1 MPCICQGNVV
11 ILRQKKYAA
20 MLGLIFTLI
29 LHVSAGGSINE
40 ALEQAR
46 TAYATTGETTT
57 IMIEPGDYEEEL
69 TIDVP
74 GLRLIN
80 AAQTPSI
87 GVRNGG
93 VEIDSNAVRIS
104 WYYGHGY
111 QYASMKGVFNYGGK
125 RARRWN
131 ASVLVTAPRFY
142 AENIIFQNSFN
153 LYVSAREALDTLV
166 DISQAKNDWT
176 ANERPKRIM
185 PDRPKEAGNTDVQTR
200 FYRERASALSFT
212 AEAKDCVLKNCR
224 VVGRQDAFYGDHGA
238 SVAVEGGILA
248 GAVDYIFGGLTLYV
262 VGAELVGMISGE
274 NNDGCYI
281 TAGRAATPANLA
293 TLPQAS
299 RDSVPQDEIVEKGML
314 FVDCT
319 VRHATK
325 DELKNPGTR
334 PIFLGRPWRWWGETV
349 FVGIQ
354 AEPGVL
360 DEKLWSLGLTK
371 GHPAPFVRAE

>member
-1 MPCICQGNVV
+1 
-11 ILRQKKYAA
+11 

-57 IMIEPGDYEEEL
+57 ILIEPGDYEEEL

-74 GLRLIN
+74 GLRLVN
-80 AAQTPSI
+80 AAQTPGI

-238 SVAVEGGILA
+238 SVAVEGGVLA

-281 TAGRAATPANLA
+281 TAGRAATPENLA

-299 RDSVPQDEIVEKGML
+299 RDSVPRDEIVEKGML

-349 FVGIQ
+349 FVDVQ

>member
-1 MPCICQGNVV
+1 
-11 ILRQKKYAA
+11 

-80 AAQTPSI
+80 AAQTPGI

-248 GAVDYIFGGLTLYV
+248 DVVCGGRGTGGYDQRREQRRLLYHCRTSRDAGEPGYPTPGKPRQCTSGRDSGERDAIGGLHGKT
-262 VGAELVGMISGE
+262 
-274 NNDGCYI
+274 CH
-281 TAGRAATPANLA
+281 AGRAQEP
-293 TLPQAS
+293 
-299 RDSVPQDEIVEKGML
+299 
-314 FVDCT
+314 
-319 VRHATK
+319 RHAPYF
-325 DELKNPGTR
+325 PGTT
-334 PIFLGRPWRWWGETV
+334 LEMVGRDGVCGCTGRAGGTGRETV
-349 FVGIQ
+349 VAG
-354 AEPGVL
+354 A
-360 DEKLWSLGLTK
+360 DERTSRTFCEGN
-371 GHPAPFVRAE
+371 

>member
-1 MPCICQGNVV
+1 MIEHYSHKIQNA
-11 ILRQKKYAA
+11 IQKELFKANKSIKIA
-20 MLGLIFTLI
+20 VAWFTNDL
-29 LHVSAGGSINE
+29 LFQPLLLKLSAGVTVEIVLNKDEINCSDENEFDFDAFVNAGGIIRWNTSKQLMHNKFCIFDKE
-40 ALEQAR
+40 ALI
-46 TAYATTGETTT
+46 TGSYNWT
-57 IMIEPGDYEEEL
+57 YSAEL
-69 TIDVP
+69 
-74 GLRLIN
+74 
-80 AAQTPSI
+80 
-87 GVRNGG
+87 RN
-93 VEIDSNAVRIS
+93 
-104 WYYGHGY
+104 
-111 QYASMKGVFNYGGK
+111 
-125 RARRWN
+125 
-131 ASVLVTAPRFY
+131 

-281 TAGRAATPANLA
+281 TAGRAATPENLA

-299 RDSVPQDEIVEKGML
+299 RDSVPRDEIVEKGML
-314 FVDCT
+314 LVDCT
-319 VRHATK
+319 VRHATQ

-334 PIFLGRPWRWWGETV
+334 PILLGRPWRWWGETV
-349 FVGIQ
+349 FVGVQ

-371 GHPAPFVRAE
+371 GHPAPFVKAINN

>member
-1 MPCICQGNVV
+1 
-11 ILRQKKYAA
+11 

-46 TAYATTGETTT
+46 TAYATSGETTT

-74 GLRLIN
+74 GLRLVN
-80 AAQTPSI
+80 AAQTPGI

-281 TAGRAATPANLA
+281 TAGRAATPENLA

-314 FVDCT
+314 LVDCT

-349 FVGIQ
+349 FVGVQ

-371 GHPAPFVRAE
+371 GHPAPFVKAINN